1 MKILYN
7 IKWSFKQFRKYP
19 LQSFINIFGLAIG
32 LTVFMLIGLYI
43 NYQKSVDQFHEN
55 ADKIYRL
62 ENGFGGIT
70 PGTYLDFYREKIP
83 EIKYAARIS
92 FLNGLVHYQQ
102 PGKSIVD
109 KGFNAAILMAEEDFL
124 KMFDHPLIQGT
135 IDDIYSNPSSIILS
149 ESLAVKLFGESNP
162 INKVVTYDSE
172 NELTVKGVMKDV
184 PKNSSIEFDA
194 IIPIEYYKT
203 LYNNPDF
210 FDNWGRWMY
219 ETFFLFKEGMDINEV
234 KMKFDEQLTKRYAES
249 QGRNQDYKANQTFR
263 PYSDIYFYA
272 EMDQRNHGN
281 KDHVVIFGII
291 AIFVL
296 LIACINY
303 INITTALASSR
314 FKSLGIKKVAGA
326 SRGDIIKLIL
336 FEGIVIAFFAVT
348 ISILITEF
356 TLPYFRELT
365 FLDIQIPYSLP
376 LILSVFIALPLI
388 LGLLAGLYPS
398 FYLSNFKL
406 TDVVKG
412 EITKG
417 KSGAIFRKA
426 LTILQFTISVFL
438 IIGTIVVKKQLN
450 FITSFDPGFETEQIA
465 YTPLNSAIKKHF
477 DTFKGKVLQNK
488 NVLGLT
494 RSNSF
499 IMKAGS
505 WTTIT
510 DGPERMIDGYY
521 FGVDEDFFEFFNIEI
536 TKGRDFNEN
545 DLLRETPP
553 YIVNRELA
561 DWYGSVDTAFTKKI
575 NQGEVIGVV
584 ENIQVTDLQS
594 KPGPTVFQ
602 VKPEY
607 AYLLYIKI
615 NAQNYTET
623 VDYINDVWTEI
634 APEHPLDLTFL
645 SDSFERIYRS
655 EIQFGKVFMIF
666 AVISIF
672 LACLG
677 LFALASFMSL
687 KRTKEI
693 GIRKALGSSTRS
705 ITLLLSKELTQWV
718 LIANI
723 IAAPLAYFAMN
734 KWLNSFAY
742 KTSLSWWIFVVAI
755 VISLIIALSTI
766 FYHTITTAR
775 KNPVDSLRYE

>member
-1 MKILYN
+1 MKVLYN

-32 LTVFMLIGLYI
+32 LTVFMLISLYI
-43 NYQKSVDQFHEN
+43 YYQKSVDKFHEN
-55 ADKIYRL
+55 VDEIYRI

-70 PGTYLDFYREKIP
+70 PGTYLDFYKEKIP

-102 PGKSIVD
+102 ENSDLID
-109 KGFNAAILMAEEDFL
+109 KGFYTEIVMADKDFL
-124 KMFDHPLIQGT
+124 KMFNYSLIHGN
-135 IDDIYSNPSSIILS
+135 IDDIYANPASIILT
-149 ESLAVKLFGESNP
+149 ETLANKLFGDTNP
-162 INKVVTYDSE
+162 INKLITYDSE
-172 NELTVKGVMKDV
+172 SKLTVKGIIKDV
-184 PKNSSIEFDA
+184 PENSSLKFGA
-194 IIPIEYYKT
+194 IVPINYYKT
-203 LYNNPDF
+203 LNNDPDF
-210 FDNWGRWMY
+210 FSSWYRWMY
-219 ETFFLFKEGMDINEV
+219 ETFFLFKEGTDINEI
-234 KMKFDEQLTKRYAES
+234 KRKFDEQLTKRYTES
-249 QGRNQDYKANQTFR
+249 QDRNQDYKANQTFR
-263 PYSDIYFYA
+263 PYADIYFYTD
-272 EMDQRNHGN
+272 MDLHSSGN
-281 KDHVVIFGII
+281 KNHVVIFGII

-326 SRGDIIKLIL
+326 SRKDIIKLIL
-336 FEGIVIAFFAVT
+336 FEGIVIAFLAVAL
-348 ISILITEF
+348 SVLITEF
-356 TLPYFRELT
+356 TIPYFRDLT
-365 FLDIQIPYSLP
+365 FLEIQIPYSFP
-376 LILSVFIALPLI
+376 LVLCVFIFLPLI
-388 LGLLAGLYPS
+388 LGIFAGLYPS
-398 FYLSNFKL
+398 VYLSNFKL

-417 KSGAIFRKA
+417 KTGAIFRKA

-450 FITSFDPGFETEQIA
+450 FINNFDPGFDTEQIV
-465 YTPLNSAIKKHF
+465 YTPLNATIKKQF
-477 DTFKGKVLQNK
+477 DVFKDKVMQNS
-488 NVLGLT
+488 NVLGIT
-494 RSNSF
+494 RTNSF
-499 IMKAGS
+499 ITKAGS
-505 WTTIT
+505 WATIT
-510 DGPERMIDGYY
+510 DGPDRQIDSYY
-521 FGVDEDFFEFFNIEI
+521 FSVDEDFFKFFNIDI
-536 TKGRDFNEN
+536 IKGRDFIEN
-545 DLLRETPP
+545 DLLRETAP
-553 YIVNRELA
+553 YIVNSEMA
-561 DWYGSVDTAFTKKI
+561 NWFGSIDTVLTKKI

-584 ENIQVTDLQS
+584 ENIQITDLQS

-602 VKPEY
+602 VEPKY
-607 AYLLYIKI
+607 AYLMYLKI
-615 NAQNYTET
+615 NAINYKET
-623 VDYINDVWTEI
+623 IKHIEEVWSEI
-634 APEHPLDLTFL
+634 APEYPLDLVFL
-645 SDSFERIYRS
+645 DDSFEQIYRS

-666 AVISIF
+666 GIISIF

-693 GIRKALGSSTRS
+693 GIRKALGASTRS

-718 LIANI
+718 LIANV

-742 KTSLSWWIFVVAI
+742 KTTLSWWIFAAAI
-755 VISLIIALSTI
+755 IISLIIALSTI